1 MRSLGFVSVF
11 DQLFEG
17 YPTEDPNAKEKIFST
32 FMEALCEDSK
42 KWRADAEKLSA
53 FATEQTSI
61 DGIIANPMFASM
73 KSKVESKSLVY
84 DKFIAIGFFRALEMS
99 KQTSPENL
107 KKISEASGVTLE
119 KINGDLGLYKSVL
132 SRMNAAKELQAEV
145 LERERRKTAERMEKK
160 AAKDAKEVA
169 ETSD

>member
-1 MRSLGFVSVF
+1 
-11 DQLFEG
+11 
-17 YPTEDPNAKEKIFST
+17 
-32 FMEALCEDSK
+32 
-42 KWRADAEKLSA
+42 
-53 FATEQTSI
+53 
-61 DGIIANPMFASM
+61 
-73 KSKVESKSLVY
+73 
-84 DKFIAIGFFRALEMS
+84 MS